1 MVIALT
7 SCKSFSEKEFP
18 SWIFKFLARNR
29 LVAVDH
35 CKMNSVSNFIVSAPS
50 EVQLYSF
57 YPHAQ
62 DKYGCS
68 QKVKDMLKYEDG
80 IQFST

>member
-7 SCKSFSEKEFP
+7 SCKSFSDKEFP

-50 EVQLYSF
+50 EVQLYSCLL
-57 YPHAQ
+57 YTSDAA
-62 DKYGCS
+62 D
-68 QKVKDMLKYEDG
+68 E
-80 IQFST
+80 